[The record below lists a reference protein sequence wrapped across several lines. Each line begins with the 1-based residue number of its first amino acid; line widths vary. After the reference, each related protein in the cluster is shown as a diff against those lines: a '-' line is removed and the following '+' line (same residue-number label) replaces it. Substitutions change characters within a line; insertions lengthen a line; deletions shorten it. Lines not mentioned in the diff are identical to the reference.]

1 MTKDILEINIKKNI
15 KCSKEVALWNYW
27 DHEHLDVV
35 HGGYTKSDILYDRE
49 NYLFRIDLIK
59 IPFVPLMKFTT
70 PIFMVQHDNDTLLV
84 FATQFGVLSKTTI
97 TIKSLENTKCEITMN
112 YKFYLNGWRGLLR
125 PLLKKLI
132 PIWNEKVWREDYP
145 VKIRRQKILD
155 MNFKDFVG
163 LPEKITDRINNSK
176 KEFKLPIPRPKNS
189 TRDQHPLRKVN

>member
-70 PIFMVQHDNDTLLV
+70 LIFMVQHDNDTLLV

>member
-1 MTKDILEINIKKNI
+1 MNKDILEISIKKVI
-15 KCSKEVALWNYW
+15 ECSKEVAFWNYW
-27 DHEHLDVV
+27 DQEHLDVI
-35 HGGYTKSDILYDRE
+35 HRGYTKSDILYDKE

-59 IPFVPLMKFTT
+59 IPYIPILKFTT
-70 PIFMVQHDNDTLLV
+70 PIFMVQHDNDTLLT

-97 TIKSLENTKCEITMN
+97 TIKSLENTRCEITMN
-112 YKFYLNGWRGLLR
+112 YKFYLNGWRRLLK

-163 LPEKITDRINNSK
+163 LPEKITDRINNNK
-176 KEFKLPIPRPKNS
+176 KDFKLPIPRPKNS
-189 TRDQHPLRKVN
+189 TRDQHPLRKGG

>member
-27 DHEHLDVV
+27 DHEHLDVI

-70 PIFMVQHDNDTLLV
+70 LIFMVQHDNDTLLV

>member
-1 MTKDILEINIKKNI
+1 
-15 KCSKEVALWNYW
+15 
-27 DHEHLDVV
+27 VV
-35 HGGYTKSDILYDRE
+35 HGGYAKSDILYDKDD
-49 NYLFRIDLIK
+49 YLFRMDLIK
-59 IPFVPLMKFTT
+59 IPFVPLIKFTT
-70 PIFMVQHDNDTLLV
+70 PIFMVQHDDDTLLT

-97 TIKSLENTKCEITMN
+97 TIKSLEKTKCEITMN
-112 YKFYLNGWRGLLR
+112 YKFYLNGWRRLLR

-163 LPEKITDRINNSK
+163 LPEKITDRINNNK

-189 TRDQHPLRKVN
+189 SRDQHPLRKGN

>member
-27 DHEHLDVV
+27 DHEHLDVI

>member
-49 NYLFRIDLIK
+49 NYMFRTDLIK
-59 IPFVPLMKFTT
+59 IPFFPFMKFTT

-84 FATQFGVLSKTTI
+84 FATQIGVLSKTTI
-97 TIKSLENTKCEITMN
+97 TKCEITMN

-163 LPEKITDRINNSK
+163 LPEKITDRTNNSK

-189 TRDQHPLRKVN
+189 TRDQHPLRKDN

>member
-59 IPFVPLMKFTT
+59 IPFIPLMKFTT

-163 LPEKITDRINNSK
+163 LPEKITDRTNNSK

-189 TRDQHPLRKVN
+189 TRDQHPLRKDN

>member
-49 NYLFRIDLIK
+49 NYMFRTDLIK
-59 IPFVPLMKFTT
+59 IPFFPFMKFTT

-84 FATQFGVLSKTTI
+84 FATQIGVLSKTTI

-132 PIWNEKVWREDYP
+132 PIWNEKVWKEDYP

-163 LPEKITDRINNSK
+163 LPEKITDRTNNSK

-189 TRDQHPLRKVN
+189 TRDQHPLRKDN

>member
-49 NYLFRIDLIK
+49 NYMFRTDLIK
-59 IPFVPLMKFTT
+59 IPFFPFMKFTT

-84 FATQFGVLSKTTI
+84 FATQIGVLSKTTI

-163 LPEKITDRINNSK
+163 LPEKITDRTNNSK

-189 TRDQHPLRKVN
+189 TRDQHPLRKDN

>member
-1 MTKDILEINIKKNI
+1 M
-15 KCSKEVALWNYW
+15 
-27 DHEHLDVV
+27 
-35 HGGYTKSDILYDRE
+35 
-49 NYLFRIDLIK
+49 DLIK
-59 IPFVPLMKFTT
+59 IPFVPLIKFTT

-132 PIWNEKVWREDYP
+132 PIWNKKVWREDYP
-145 VKIRRQKILD
+145 IKIRRQKILD

-163 LPEKITDRINNSK
+163 LPEKIIDRINNSK

>member
-27 DHEHLDVV
+27 DHEHLDVI

-70 PIFMVQHDNDTLLV
+70 LIFMVQHDNDTLLV
-84 FATQFGVLSKTTI
+84 FATQFGVLSKTNI

>member
-1 MTKDILEINIKKNI
+1 MIKDILEINIKKI
-15 KCSKEVALWNYW
+15 IECSKEVAFWNYW

-35 HGGYTKSDILYDRE
+35 HSGYTKSDILYDRE
-49 NYLFRIDLIK
+49 NYMFRTDLIK
-59 IPFVPLMKFTT
+59 IPFFPFMKFTT

-84 FATQFGVLSKTTI
+84 FATQIGVLSKTTI

>member
-49 NYLFRIDLIK
+49 NYMFRTDLIK
-59 IPFVPLMKFTT
+59 IPFFPFMKFTT

-84 FATQFGVLSKTTI
+84 FATQIGVLSKTTI

-132 PIWNEKVWREDYP
+132 PIWNEKVWKEDYP
-145 VKIRRQKILD
+145 VKIRRQKIFD

-163 LPEKITDRINNSK
+163 LPEKITDRTNNSK

-189 TRDQHPLRKVN
+189 TRDQHPLRKDN

>member
-1 MTKDILEINIKKNI
+1 MTKDILEINIKKI
-15 KCSKEVALWNYW
+15 IECSKEVAFWNYW

-35 HGGYTKSDILYDRE
+35 HGGYAKSDILYDKDD
-49 NYLFRIDLIK
+49 YLFRMDLIK
-59 IPFVPLMKFTT
+59 IPFVPLIKFTT
-70 PIFMVQHDNDTLLV
+70 PIFMVQHDDDTLLT

-97 TIKSLENTKCEITMN
+97 TIKSLEKTKCEITMN

>member
-27 DHEHLDVV
+27 DHEHLDVI

-70 PIFMVQHDNDTLLV
+70 LIFMVQHDNDTLLV

-132 PIWNEKVWREDYP
+132 PIWNEKVWREDCP